1 MKPLLHLQLLAL
13 AFGVGALLSMS
24 TLAPARAETE
34 DDDVAEF
41 EEEIVLDEVVVTGS
55 RAQARS
61 VTESAVPIDVVSSE
75 EFVKQGGTDL
85 PDLLRNIV
93 PSYNVNTQP
102 ISDAGTVVRPPNLRS
117 LPPDH
122 ALVLVNGKRR
132 HRASVI
138 HWLGNGVADGAQGP
152 DLSAIP
158 AIALKRVEVLR
169 DGASAQYGSD
179 AIAGVLNFQL
189 RDAHEGISIETKTG
203 SFMDGDGKFL
213 GDGELF
219 GTAANIGLGNESAWA
234 NLSLEYGNTGAT
246 VRSVQRNDAAA
257 LEAAGNLDVANPAQ
271 IWGQPYIRDDIKFFA
286 NYGADLG
293 ENLDFYGHAN
303 YASKETEGG
312 FYFRNPHTRSGV
324 FKGPEY
330 YIPDEQAR
338 TAGRQEE
345 WMKFESFKKDGVDY
359 IRLPDGTELE
369 RAQHEA
375 DIIRS
380 LLVGDL
386 DGVDQG
392 SECAGVLLIDNKPEQ
407 DGWLR
412 VRDDPNCFSFLKM
425 FPGGFTP
432 RFGAFTTDES
442 LLLGLQGYEAG
453 VRWDLSASYGR
464 HEADYFIFNT
474 VNASMGPE
482 TPTYFDP
489 GTYVQSDVN
498 LNFDVAY
505 PVSEN
510 LLLAAGLERRTETF
524 EIVKGQIESY
534 IIGQPLASQG
544 FQPATN
550 GFAGFSPVAAGI
562 WDRANSAVYVES
574 DFFPMQ
580 QWLLSLALRTEN
592 FDDFGTTANYKL
604 ATNYGI
610 TDDIKVRGSYSTGFR
625 APTPGQQNAFNI
637 TTEFNF
643 EKNDLV
649 NNGTVPST
657 SAAAEF
663 YGGEPLDAEKSVNL
677 SAGVVADMGVA
688 SATIDF
694 FDITVEDR
702 LTISQDFAL
711 TEGQRAQLIA
721 EGITSAAGLQE
732 FRFFTNAFDSGTS
745 GVDVVVSAPVG
756 KGMVSLAYN
765 YTTTEISL
773 TSEQRSEFDRL
784 DELLSKVE
792 QDASSLSAAEKEKLS
807 SDVKALDA
815 KLNPLNTDRVRE
827 LESNLPKQRG
837 NLTLTQSLT
846 SRWGVL
852 GRASYFGSWYDSED
866 DYTYDGKVLVDLE
879 TSMAFG
885 GGASSIAIG
894 AQNILNTYPD
904 ENPNAAASIGNTYSQ
919 FSPFGFGGAF
929 WYVKY
934 KYSM

>member
-1 MKPLLHLQLLAL
+1 MKRMLQSEVPAL
-13 AFGVGALLSMS
+13 AFGVSALLF
-24 TLAPARAETE
+24 LGAAPAALAQEAEE
-34 DDDVAEF
+34 DDVAEF
-41 EEEIVLDEVVVTGS
+41 EEEIVLEDVVVTGS

-75 EFVKQGGTDL
+75 EIVKQGGTDL
-85 PDLLRNIV
+85 ADLLRNIV

-117 LPPDH
+117 LAPDH

-132 HRASVI
+132 HRAAVI

-152 DLSAIP
+152 DLSVIP
-158 AIALKRVEVLR
+158 AISLKRVEVLR

-189 RDAHEGISIETKTG
+189 RDSHDGMSIQTKTG
-203 SFMDGDGKFL
+203 SFLDGDGKFL

-219 GTAANIGLGNESAWA
+219 TIAGNMGVGNENAWA
-234 NLSLEYGNTGAT
+234 NLSLEYGTSGAT
-246 VRSVQRNDAAA
+246 VRSVQRTDAAA
-257 LEAAGNLDVANPAQ
+257 LTAAGNLEVANPAQ
-271 IWGQPYIRDDIKFFA
+271 IWGQPFIRDDIKFFA

-293 ENLDFYGHAN
+293 ERLDFYGHAN

-324 FKGPEY
+324 FKGPE
-330 YIPDEQAR
+330 IDWNGEQ
-338 TAGRQEE
+338 
-345 WMKFESFKKDGVDY
+345 V
-359 IRLPDGTELE
+359 P
-369 RAQHEA
+369 
-375 DIIRS
+375 S
-380 LLVGDL
+380 LLIGDL

-392 SECAGVLLIDNKPEQ
+392 SECAQVPIIDHKPDQEA
-407 DGWLR
+407 WLQ

-442 LLLGLQGYEAG
+442 LLLGLQGFEAG

-474 VNASMGPE
+474 VNASMGPD

-505 PVSEN
+505 PVNQS

-524 EIVKGQIESY
+524 EIVEGQIESY

-550 GFAGFSPVAAGI
+550 GFSGFSKVAAGI
-562 WDRANSAVYVES
+562 WDRSNSAVYVES
-574 DFFPMQ
+574 DFFPMD

-592 FDDFGTTANYKL
+592 FDDFGTTANYKV

-610 TDDIKVRGSYSTGFR
+610 TDDLKVRGSYSTGFR

-657 SAAAEF
+657 SRAVGLVLNLD
-663 YGGEPLDAEKSVNL
+663 GGGPALDAEKSVNL
-677 SAGVVADMGVA
+677 SAGVVVDMGVA
-688 SATIDF
+688 SATIDYF
-694 FDITVEDR
+694 NIKVQDR
-702 LTISQDFAL
+702 LTVSQDFAL
-711 TEGQRAQLIA
+711 NDAQRQQLID

-732 FRFFTNAFDSGTS
+732 FRFFTNDFDSATS
-745 GVDVVVSAPVG
+745 GIDLVLSAPVG
-756 KGMVSLAYN
+756 SGMASLAYN
-765 YTTTEISL
+765 YTS
-773 TSEQRSEFDRL
+773 SEVTDYN
-784 DELLSKVE
+784 
-792 QDASSLSAAEKEKLS
+792 
-807 SDVKALDA
+807 SDVLDS
-815 KLNPLNTDRVRE
+815 LRIEE
-827 LESNLPKQRG
+827 LENNLPKQRG

-846 SRWGVL
+846 RRWDAL
-852 GRASYFGSWYDSED
+852 ARASYFGSWYDSED
-866 DYTYDGKVLVDLE
+866 DQTYDGKPLFDLE
-879 TSMAFG
+879 TSVSFDD
-885 GGASSIAIG
+885 GASSIGVG

-904 ENPNAAASIGNTYSQ
+904 ENPNAADSIGNTYSQ

-934 KYSM
+934 RYSM